1 MKEINEELQI
11 QLLNF
16 DSEKR
21 KKWMQNRCPFSAL
34 FELTP
39 VCNMSCIHCYLKEHH
54 FENMLS
60 YAQIIKIIDILYEKG
75 IVFLTFTGGEIFTRK
90 DFIDIYLYT
99 KQKGFLVE
107 LFTNGYLIDEHAIQV
122 FKEYPPL
129 LVDVSLYGASELTYQ
144 KITGVSGAFEKVV
157 GNCVDLKKA
166 GVRVSLKSPIMNKT
180 LPELENMKQLAE
192 KIGVPFVYTFEI
204 TPTIDRNESPRS
216 YQIPLE
222 VALKYEFKNYYD
234 QIRRGERNDIS
245 NYNEIMETLLTRD
258 GVYFCNV
265 ALNSFVI
272 DYQGRMCPCMKLRH
286 RGISLLDTDFDEIW
300 EGFAVYSRK
309 KASLD
314 YMCSNCDAK
323 YYCDICPAEMDF
335 MYGDEEYRPENACKI
350 AKIRKAF
357 YEKEVTY
364 DEALQIAKKAERR

>member
-16 DSEKR
+16 DAGKR

-34 FELTP
+34 LELTP
-39 VCNMSCIHCYLKEHH
+39 VCNMSCIHCYLQEHH

-60 YAQIIKIIDILYEKG
+60 YAQIIKIIDILYKKG
-75 IVFLTFTGGEIFTRK
+75 IIFLTFTGGEIFTRK
-90 DFIDIYLYT
+90 DFLDIYLYA

-107 LFTNGYLIDEHAIQV
+107 LFTNGYLIDEPAIQV

-157 GNCVDLKKA
+157 GNCVALKKA
-166 GVRVSLKSPIMNKT
+166 GVRVSLKSPIMNET

-204 TPTIDRNESPRS
+204 TPTIDRNESPRN
-216 YQIPLE
+216 YQVPLE

-234 QIRRGERNDIS
+234 QMRRGERNDIS
-245 NYNEIMETLLTRD
+245 NYNEIMETLIAKD

-364 DEALQIAKKAERR
+364 NEALQIAKV